1 VITGKLL
8 RKQSQDKK
16 PDEVWPV
23 KTLLRTINV
32 LYAQRI
38 AEATGK
44 KKAET
49 KRSSSQ
55 SPMKSPDAA
64 NESKQIDLSNR
75 TGLLRLEK

>member
-49 KRSSSQ
+49 KRSSS
-55 SPMKSPDAA
+55 
-64 NESKQIDLSNR
+64 
-75 TGLLRLEK
+75 